1 MIELSN
7 ISKTFGQTTVLDD
20 ISLKVKAGS
29 RTAIVGPSGSGKT
42 TLLRILA
49 GFEIPDA
56 GYISLGDNVLFDK
69 HTFIPAHE
77 RGIGFVPQ
85 EGALF
90 PHMKVG
96 DNIAYGLKGA
106 KEENRRRVAEL
117 MELVSLDTRLASH
130 WPHEISG
137 GQQQRVALARA
148 LAQKPALMLL
158 DEPFSALD
166 TGLRAATRK
175 ATADLLEQ
183 AGVAS
188 ILVTHDQQEALS
200 FASQIAVIRNG
211 RFTQVG
217 SPVDVYSRPVDEET
231 ALFLGDALIFQAQ
244 VHDGVARC
252 CLGDVPV
259 SNPQYSGS
267 GRIMLRPEQLMMIAG
282 QQRPTV
288 TISEVDF
295 TGHLSTLTL
304 TSPDWPTALQVKTLS
319 QQHWQKGASVRV
331 MIQGQA
337 CVLAA

>member
-20 ISLKVKAGS
+20 ISLKVKSAS

-49 GFEIPDA
+49 GFDTPDA
-56 GYISLGDNVLFDK
+56 GQITLRDRVLFDQN
-69 HTFIPAHE
+69 TFIPAHE

-96 DNIAYGLKGA
+96 DNIAYGLKGS
-106 KEENRRRVAEL
+106 KEENRRHVAEL

-217 SPVDVYSRPVDEET
+217 SPGEVYSRPVDEET
-231 ALFLGDALIFQAQ
+231 ALFLGDALIFPAQ
-244 VHDGVARC
+244 VSGGVARC
-252 CLGDVPV
+252 CLGNIPV
-259 SNPQYSGS
+259 SNPEHTGER
-267 GRIMLRPEQLMMIAG
+267 RIMLRPEQIMMTTAH
-282 QQRPTV
+282 QQPLAM
-288 TISEVDF
+288 ISEVDF

-304 TSPDWPTALQVKTLS
+304 TSPAWPTALQVKTLS
-319 QQHWQKGASVRV
+319 QQHWQKGTSVSV
-331 MIQGQA
+331 TVTGHA

>member
-7 ISKTFGQTTVLDD
+7 ISKKFDQTTVLDD
-20 ISLKVKAGS
+20 LSLKVEAGS

-49 GFEIPDA
+49 GFETPDA
-56 GYISLGDNVLFDK
+56 GQIVLGDRVLFDQN
-69 HTFIPAHE
+69 TFIPAHE

-96 DNIAYGLKGA
+96 DNIAYGLKGS
-106 KEENRRRVAEL
+106 KDENRQRVAEL
-117 MELVSLDTRLASH
+117 MALVSLDNRLASH

-183 AGVAS
+183 AGVAT

-217 SPVDVYSRPVDEET
+217 SPVEVYSRPVDEET
-231 ALFLGDALIFQAQ
+231 ALFLGDALIFPAQ
-244 VHDGVARC
+244 VNGGVARC

-259 SNPQYSGS
+259 SHPQQTGDR
-267 GRIMLRPEQLMMIAG
+267 RIMLRPEQLMITTDHP
-282 QQRPTV
+282 QPTA
-288 TISEVDF
+288 TICEVDF

-304 TSPDWPTALQVKTLS
+304 TSPDWPTALQIKTLS
-319 QQHWQKGASVRV
+319 QQHWQIGASVRV

-337 CVLAA
+337 CVLAS